1 MLRVATSILASVAC
15 VAPVLA
21 DLQVTYHVRVQA
33 LIDNSFSITVD
44 LDEPLPEEWVGKVG
58 FNFELFPGLL
68 FGKSWLLDDAAGH
81 FTQQPNGPIENV
93 DGEYLAEPLATGRR
107 ARGYAGL
114 GPFRDKARARSR

>member
-44 LDEPLPEEWVGKVG
+44 LD
-58 FNFELFPGLL
+58 
-68 FGKSWLLDDAAGH
+68 DAAGH

-93 DGEYLAEPLATGRR
+93 DGEYLAQPLATRR
-107 ARGYAGL
+107 
-114 GPFRDKARARSR
+114 RSR